1 MSYTTTPSRSTTS
14 GAHATQQP
22 SRAGNQ
28 TATESAVAD
37 DYSRIGPSYTYV
49 TTVNNSRRQQ
59 PTAVPGRNQV
69 SARLSERYEF
79 SETHLTA
86 AGGGDDGEYSVLRGG
101 VGGDILQHDEYSHL
115 QY

>member
-1 MSYTTTPSRSTTS
+1 MSYTTTLSRSTTS

-22 SRAGNQ
+22 TRAGNQ

-59 PTAVPGRNQV
+59 PERNRV
-69 SARLSERYEF
+69 STARLSERYEF
-79 SETHLTA
+79 SETHLMA
-86 AGGGDDGEYSVLRGG
+86 AGGGGTGDDGAYGVLEGE
-101 VGGDILQHDEYSHL
+101 VGGDIQQHDEYSHL

>member
-1 MSYTTTPSRSTTS
+1 MSYTKTPSCSTTS
-14 GAHATQQP
+14 GPQATQQP
-22 SRAGNQ
+22 TRAGNQ
-28 TATESAVAD
+28 TATESAVVD

-59 PTAVPGRNQV
+59 PERNRVSTAG
-69 SARLSERYEF
+69 LSERYEF

-86 AGGGDDGEYSVLRGG
+86 AGGGDDGEYSVLGG
-101 VGGDILQHDEYSHL
+101 EVGGDVLQQDEYSHP